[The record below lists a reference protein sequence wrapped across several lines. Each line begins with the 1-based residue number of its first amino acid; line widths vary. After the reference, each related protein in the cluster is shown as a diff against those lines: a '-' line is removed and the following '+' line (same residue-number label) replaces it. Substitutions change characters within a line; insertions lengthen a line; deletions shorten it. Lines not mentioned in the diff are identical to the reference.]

1 MPNYANLDWQTPA
14 NPSSQV
20 HSMAHDGD
28 RLYVRFHGR
37 DAANGKPAKPSA
49 VYAYPKAT
57 AEHMTNLLNA
67 ESTGSAFIKW
77 KNTEHGQTYERLD
90 NWQDEPTPAT
100 GTTFSTHPDKL
111 TD

>member
-1 MPNYANLDWQTPA
+1 MPNYANLDWKT
-14 NPSSQV
+14 
-20 HSMAHDGD
+20 
-28 RLYVRFHGR
+28 
-37 DAANGKPAKPSA
+37 PAKPSA

-57 AEHMTNLLNA
+57 A
-67 ESTGSAFIKW
+67 
-77 KNTEHGQTYERLD
+77 EHGQTYERLD